1 MAEKRIVTMD
11 MTIQLNNLA
20 IDEIFLTPDTVLA
33 LRLPKEIPP
42 YIIINIQE
50 TVVKTLRK
58 NGNNNTVVCI
68 PDKGSIDKLNVS
80 GLEAV
85 RDYCNIM
92 IDTLK
97 GNIVGA

>member
-1 MAEKRIVTMD
+1 MSEKRIATMD
-11 MTIQLNNLA
+11 ITIQLNNLA
-20 IDEIFLTPDTVLA
+20 IDEVYLSPNTVLA

-50 TVVKTLRK
+50 TVVRALRES
-58 NGNNNTVVCI
+58 GNNNAVVCI
-68 PDKGSIDKLNVS
+68 PDKGSIDTLDVK
-80 GLEAV
+80 GIEAV

>member
-1 MAEKRIVTMD
+1 MTEKRIATMD
-11 MTIQLNNLA
+11 LTIQLNNIA
-20 IDEIFLTPDTVLA
+20 IDEMYLTPNTVLA

-42 YIIINIQE
+42 FIIINIQE
-50 TVVKTLRK
+50 TVVRALRK

-68 PDKGSIDKLNVS
+68 PDKGSIDTLDVQ